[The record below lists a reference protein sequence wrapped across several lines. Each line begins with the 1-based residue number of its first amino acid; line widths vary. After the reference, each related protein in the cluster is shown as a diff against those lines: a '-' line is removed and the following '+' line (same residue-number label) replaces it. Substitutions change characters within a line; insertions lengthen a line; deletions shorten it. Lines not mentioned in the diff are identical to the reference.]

1 MLMVE
6 NTYRDTHV
14 GNLRL
19 ERHGAVSAGPSWFW
33 KWPTAIYITAM
44 NGTPGDATAPAKGK
58 GGQERPVMLTRNS
71 WQPQRGKRKKKKN
84 HPKKPRKED
93 FAKWHHFILIRQRLK
108 GWGEV
113 WKQRH
118 LGVRQKG
125 GRSGQRLRKT
135 TTRDPDGNTPAGRCK
150 EAGQGG
156 WQEWRPHRGHVLPLS
171 WPAVSQ
177 KRSNAPGRTDN
188 ADRDLTKKMS
198 CPQRNR
204 GICRSRR
211 QKVKELT

>member
-1 MLMVE
+1 MLGTCIWKGMGQSQLGLPGF
-6 NTYRDTHV
+6 
-14 GNLRL
+14 GN
-19 ERHGAVSAGPSWFW
+19 
-33 KWPTAIYITAM
+33 
-44 NGTPGDATAPAKGK
+44 
-58 GGQERPVMLTRNS
+58 GQQQFTSQLWTGHLGMP
-71 WQPQRGKRKKKKN
+71 QPQQRGREGRKGQWCWQEIHDSPRGEKGKKKKN

-177 KRSNAPGRTDN
+177 KRSNGPGRTDN